1 MMPLLLLLPA
11 AAAGGLLDVAFDE
24 RGASSATT

>member
-1 MMPLLLLLPA
+1 MMPLLLLLP